1 MAEHNTLTG
10 SSLHEPKGVASAAVQ
25 TIYVA
30 DGAGSGDWV
39 LPPTA
44 SHGEMV
50 VESYNTSFIVTGAID
65 PTLNTDTDYT
75 KITGT
80 GMWAAGHL
88 DKVTFNVDELIVP
101 VDGEYEIYFWVS
113 LEVGTTNTL
122 VSIKFAIDDSA
133 PYSTRKLLS
142 RSKVVSDINTMS
154 GFGYVTGLTAGQ
166 TISLYIAADTTC
178 NVIGREAGFTVKL
191 LEAS

>member
-10 SSLHEPKGVASAAVQ
+10 SSLHEPKGVESAAVQ

-50 VESYNTSFIVTGAID
+50 VESYNTRFSVTADID
-65 PTLNTDTDYT
+65 PTLNTDTDHT

-80 GMWAAGHL
+80 GMWAAGHPE
-88 DKVTFNVDELIVP
+88 KVTFNVDERLVP
-101 VDGEYEIYFWVS
+101 VDGEYEIYF
-113 LEVGTTNTL
+113 
-122 VSIKFAIDDSA
+122 
-133 PYSTRKLLS
+133 
-142 RSKVVSDINTMS
+142 
-154 GFGYVTGLTAGQ
+154 
-166 TISLYIAADTTC
+166 
-178 NVIGREAGFTVKL
+178 
-191 LEAS
+191 